1 MRMYNHFVQ
10 GNAELISIASDDSI
24 WNSDSDNDDEDNSDP
39 AGEKDEVD
47 GEEEITNWNRVL
59 GFIMKCSV
67 APPSKDHT
75 VLHGFSTGKG
85 EKLSYSQAETG

>member
-47 GEEEITNWNRVL
+47 GE
-59 GFIMKCSV
+59 
-67 APPSKDHT
+67 
-75 VLHGFSTGKG
+75 
-85 EKLSYSQAETG
+85 

>member
-47 GEEEITNWNRVL
+47 GEEEMTNWNR
-59 GFIMKCSV
+59 
-67 APPSKDHT
+67 
-75 VLHGFSTGKG
+75 
-85 EKLSYSQAETG
+85 

>member
-47 GEEEITNWNRVL
+47 GEEEITNWNREL
-59 GFIMKCSV
+59 DSFPIPRTYCTIWIQHRKWRE
-67 APPSKDHT
+67 T
-75 VLHGFSTGKG
+75 
-85 EKLSYSQAETG
+85 KL